1 MYHQREKESIYKKII
16 SMKQVC
22 KILALV
28 MTVMFL
34 LQSCVAVRQP
44 RHRHHRH
51 HHHHRHC
58 CVIKQQTPDSASFN
72 YFSAECLAESSY
84 TAYED
89 KG

>member
-1 MYHQREKESIYKKII
+1 
-16 SMKQVC
+16 MKQIC

-34 LQSCVAVRQP
+34 LQSCVTVRKP
-44 RHRHHRH
+44 HHHRH

-58 CVIKQQTPDSASFN
+58 CVIKQQTPDSTSFN
-72 YFSAECLAESSY
+72 YFSAECLAESSCTTY
-84 TAYED
+84 GD